1 MLQVASKSDDNS
13 WHNLRPWIH
22 YFLDIFEDTMKVL
35 SKAILLSLVPFH
47 ETSGAD
53 AIAVGDEVCITGY
66 MMDQCAYI
74 MLSACS
80 RRMHLV
86 KDLPSCHYALTTL
99 NDLTT

>member
-1 MLQVASKSDDNS
+1 MLQVASKSDGNS
-13 WHNLRPWIH
+13 WHNLIH

-53 AIAVGDEVCITGY
+53 TIAVGDEVCITGY
-66 MMDQCAYI
+66 MMDQCAYT

-80 RRMHLV
+80 
-86 KDLPSCHYALTTL
+86 
-99 NDLTT
+99 

>member
-1 MLQVASKSDDNS
+1 
-13 WHNLRPWIH
+13 
-22 YFLDIFEDTMKVL
+22 MKVL

-74 MLSACS
+74 MHSACS
-80 RRMHLV
+80 RRLHL
-86 KDLPSCHYALTTL
+86 DTNLRSYLL
-99 NDLTT
+99 R